1 MSYLA
6 LYRKYRPK
14 NFDDVCGQEEIVT
27 VIKNAIVNNKVSH
40 AYLFS
45 GPRGTGK
52 TTIAKIIGRLVN
64 CENLV
69 DGNPCG
75 KCYNCVNFMNSNDI
89 VEIDAA
95 SNNGVDEIR
104 ELRDK
109 VNLVPNN
116 AKYKVY
122 IIDEVHMLTNQAFNA
137 LLKTLEEP
145 PSHVIFI
152 LATTEP
158 HKIPLT
164 IASRC
169 QKFRFSKI
177 DENKIVDRLKF
188 IADQEKVTAP
198 LDVFY
203 EIARLSDGCMRDAIN
218 IFDQLIAYGNGNV
231 EIEDVYKVNGSV
243 SYDDISLLINY
254 VINGDKVNI
263 IKFISEFEKSGN
275 FVNKFIEELIVF
287 FKDVLLYRNT
297 NVLSN
302 IEVKNKAIIE
312 VNKLCDDNFI
322 YDFVDT
328 LYNVLNSIKTTSHD
342 SIIFMTALLKVSDKF
357 NSNVLENNDFKE
369 EKSSSSSEIISREI
383 ILGNNSGKNNNIGDK
398 IVDISSDKSK
408 NVKINREM
416 NGLSDKDIDIR
427 INNTLALAS
436 KDVLNEYKNKWK
448 SVDEYIYDSKYSVA
462 AGLLKDAVIVACSN
476 NYIIL
481 CSEIYSIVD
490 RINENYELVEELLGK
505 IYGSDIFVV
514 ALTSNDWTN
523 KKKDYVVNIKN
534 GNKFTVI
541 EYSKKKDDE
550 KKGITPV
557 DELINLVGDSII
569 EYK

>member
-145 PSHVIFI
+145 PGHVIFI

-188 IADQEKVTAP
+188 IAAQEKVTAS

-357 NSNVLENNDFKE
+357 NSNVLGNNDFKE
-369 EKSSSSSEIISREI
+369 EKGSSSSEIISREI
-383 ILGNNSGKNNNIGDK
+383 ILGNNSGKNDNLGDK

-408 NVKINREM
+408 NVKINRKM
-416 NGLSDKDIDIR
+416 NSLSVKDIDIR

-436 KDVLNEYKNKWK
+436 KNVLNEYKSKWK

-462 AGLLKDAVIVACSN
+462 AGLLKDAVIVACSS

-481 CSEIYSIVD
+481 CSEIHSVVD
-490 RINENYELVEELLGK
+490 RINESYELVEELLGK

-514 ALTSNDWTN
+514 ALTSNAWTN

-534 GNKFTVI
+534 GNKYTVI
-541 EYSKKKDDE
+541 EYSKKKDDD
-550 KKGITPV
+550 KKGSTPV

>member
-145 PSHVIFI
+145 PGHVIFI

-177 DENKIVDRLKF
+177 DDNKIVDRLKF
-188 IADQEKVTAP
+188 IADNEKVNAS

-218 IFDQLIAYGNGNV
+218 IFDQLIAYSNSNIS
-231 EIEDVYKVNGSV
+231 IEDVYKVNGSV
-243 SYDDISLLINY
+243 SYDDIANLINY
-254 VINGDKVNI
+254 IVSGDKVNI
-263 IKFISEFEKSGN
+263 INYISDFEKSGN

-297 NVLSN
+297 GVLSN
-302 IEVKNKAIIE
+302 IEVKNKAIE
-312 VNKLCDDNFI
+312 KVNKICDDIFI
-322 YDFVDT
+322 YEFVEN
-328 LYNVLNSIKTTSHD
+328 LYNVLNDIKTTSHD
-342 SIIFMTALLKVSDKF
+342 SIIFMTSLLKISDKF
-357 NSNVLENNDFKE
+357 NYTDLENNDF
-369 EKSSSSSEIISREI
+369 SEDKVNNSNKIISREI
-383 ILGNNSGKNNNIGDK
+383 ILGNNGEKNNNLGDK
-398 IVDISSDKSK
+398 IVDMSSDESK
-408 NVKINREM
+408 KANFNRKI

-436 KDVLNEYKNKWK
+436 KNVLNEYKNKWK
-448 SVDEYIYDSKYSVA
+448 CVDEYIYDDKYSVA
-462 AGLLKDAVIVACSN
+462 AGLLKDTSIVACSD
-476 NYIIL
+476 NYVIL
-481 CSEIYSIVD
+481 SSSIHSIVD
-490 RINENYELVEELLGK
+490 RINENFELVEELLGK
-505 IYGSDIFVV
+505 IYNNDIFVV
-514 ALTSNDWTN
+514 SLTSSDWND
-523 KKKDYVVNIKN
+523 KKKDYVMNIKN
-534 GNKFTVI
+534 GNKYTVI
-541 EYSKKKDDE
+541 EYSKKKKE
-550 KKGITPV
+550 QEKGITPV